1 MKFSKL
7 IRAAG
12 VAVASIALVL
22 STTPVASAAKV
33 PTSKAKAGTECG
45 RAGIVAKGK
54 GVEGL
59 DLICTKVNI
68 GPNPGLLRWWYKE
81 IKPLTTLDWTVPAGT
96 GGYSATTDAISKA
109 LIAEGLLTTTTTDF
123 KPGAGGTTGLAHF
136 QTIKGKQNAALIVG
150 LALTGGIVTTKST
163 LNLMSSVP
171 VARIMREYNAIFVP
185 ANSKYRTLKAL
196 LEDINTNGKAVA
208 ISGGNAGGV
217 DHQVVGALLKTA
229 GISISKLNY
238 VVGTGS
244 EPITKVLSGAA
255 PVGVIGIVDTLPYV
269 ADGRL
274 RLLGISA
281 PQPIPGVKAR
291 TFTQQGY
298 NLVYGNWRGVM
309 APADITE
316 ENRLNFVKVLD
327 VMRNSETWKASL
339 SANKWTDFYLGGKD
353 YETFLKAHL
362 PEIRAFIAEIGL

>member
-1 MKFSKL
+1 MNSSKL

-12 VAVASIALVL
+12 VAVASIALFL
-22 STTPVASAAKV
+22 STTPTATAVKV
-33 PTSKAKAGTECG
+33 PSSKAKAGTECG
-45 RAGIVAKGK
+45 RVGLVAKGK

-68 GPNPGLLRWWYKE
+68 GPNPGTLRWWYKE
-81 IKPLTTLDWTVPAGT
+81 IKPLTTLDWTVPAGQ
-96 GGYSATTDAISKA
+96 GGYSATTEAISKA
-109 LIAEGLLTTTTTDF
+109 LIAEGLLTTTTTDY

-150 LALTGGIVTTKST
+150 LALTGGIVTNKST
-163 LNLMSSVP
+163 LNLMDSVP

-185 ANSKYRTLKAL
+185 AKSKYRTLKAL
-196 LEDINTNGKAVA
+196 LDDISANGKSVA
-208 ISGGNAGGV
+208 ISGGNNGGV

-229 GISISKLNY
+229 GIPITKLNY

-244 EPITKVLSGAA
+244 EPIIKVLSGAA
-255 PVGVIGIVDTLPYV
+255 PVGVIGVGDVIPYV
-269 ADGRL
+269 TDGRL
-274 RLLGISA
+274 RILGISA

-309 APADITE
+309 APADITP

-339 SANKWTDFYLGGKD
+339 ATNRWTDFYLGGKE
-353 YETFLKAHL
+353 YEAFLKAHL
-362 PEIRAFIAEIGL
+362 PEIRTFIGEIGI

>member
-1 MKFSKL
+1 MNLSRHF
-7 IRAAG
+7 RTTG
-12 VAVASIALVL
+12 VAIAAVALVL
-22 STTPVASAAKV
+22 STTPIASAGKV
-33 PTSKAKAGTECG
+33 PSISAKAGTECG
-45 RAGIVAKGK
+45 RVGLVAKGK

-59 DLICTKVNI
+59 DLICSKVNI
-68 GPNPGLLRWWYKE
+68 GANPGSLRWWYKE

-109 LIAEGLLTTTTTDF
+109 LISEGLLTTTTTDF

-150 LALTGGIVTTKST
+150 LAMTGGIVTTKST
-163 LNLMSSVP
+163 LNLLSSVP
-171 VARIMREYNAIFVP
+171 IARVMREYNAIFVP
-185 ANSKYRTLKAL
+185 GNSKYRTLKAL
-196 LEDINTNGKAVA
+196 LDDISANGKSIAV
-208 ISGGNAGGV
+208 SGGNAGGV

-229 GISISKLNY
+229 GIPISKLNY

-281 PQPIPGVKAR
+281 PKPIPGVKAR

-298 NLVYGNWRGVM
+298 ELVYGNWRGIM

-327 VMRNSETWKASL
+327 VMRNSDSWKATL
-339 SANKWTDFYLGGKD
+339 AANKWTDYYLGGKEYD
-353 YETFLKAHL
+353 TFLKAHL